1 MIFFYNKVI
10 VDSCDAS
17 ENDGSRTHIGNA
29 ASFILALFLLLFH
42 MSHDMNPCFFLMVK
56 MCHRHGVMH
65 RDLKPENFLFANKES
80 SLFPSESN

>member
-1 MIFFYNKVI
+1 MVIGDFFYNKVI

-42 MSHDMNPCFFLMVK
+42 MSHDMNPCFFFNGEDVPQAR
-56 MCHRHGVMH
+56 RHAP
-65 RDLKPENFLFANKES
+65 RP
-80 SLFPSESN
+80 